1 MKNSRKLQTAVQIVG
16 SSGEIFLFLAGFFLG
31 SKAFAAA
38 VGFIVARVV
47 LKLLMSEL
55 MYNRQIAVINEGFE
69 RSKNDDG

>member
-1 MKNSRKLQTAVQIVG
+1 MKNSRKIQTAVQIVG
-16 SSGEIFLFLAGFFLG
+16 SFGEIFLFLAGFFLG

-38 VGFIVARVV
+38 CGFIIARVV

-69 RSKNDDG
+69 RANHDTG